1 MIGKYSYSDFNV
13 ETLPIDALPVMKY
26 VQELGRLIKELVIAE
41 PSLGPVYVL
50 KADISNWFY
59 CIELARPIWY

>member
-1 MIGKYSYSDFNV
+1 M
-13 ETLPIDALPVMKY
+13 PIDALPVMKY

-59 CIELARPIWY
+59 CIELARPSWY